1 MRFQNF
7 SNIIPVIF
15 LPFVVL
21 NFEICINKCLSQK
34 FTIMEMV
41 LFITI
46 AVFII
51 AIACR
56 FIFDRMLKTGKI
68 SMQNRKKIKL
78 IWNIICSL
86 CVAALIVY
94 FGLNIRAQW
103 QNDNKNY
110 FLLVVYII
118 FALGCI
124 IHFYRAFKNKN
135 D

>member
-1 MRFQNF
+1 
-7 SNIIPVIF
+7 
-15 LPFVVL
+15 
-21 NFEICINKCLSQK
+21 
-34 FTIMEMV
+34 MEKV

-68 SMQNRKKIKL
+68 SVQNQKKIRL
-78 IWNIICSL
+78 IWNIICLL
-86 CVAALIVY
+86 CSAALIIY
-94 FGLNIRAQW
+94 FGLNIHTQW
-103 QNDNKNY
+103 QDDNKNY

>member
-1 MRFQNF
+1 MIFQ
-7 SNIIPVIF
+7 
-15 LPFVVL
+15 PFVVL

-56 FIFDRMLKTGKI
+56 FIFDRMLKTDTFW
-68 SMQNRKKIKL
+68 MQNQKKIRL
-78 IWNIICSL
+78 IWNIICLL
-86 CVAALIVY
+86 CSAALIVY

>member
-1 MRFQNF
+1 
-7 SNIIPVIF
+7 
-15 LPFVVL
+15 
-21 NFEICINKCLSQK
+21 
-34 FTIMEMV
+34 MEMV

-46 AVFII
+46 TVFII

>member
-1 MRFQNF
+1 
-7 SNIIPVIF
+7 
-15 LPFVVL
+15 
-21 NFEICINKCLSQK
+21 
-34 FTIMEMV
+34 MEMV
-41 LFITI
+41 FFITI

-68 SMQNRKKIKL
+68 SVQNQKKIRL
-78 IWNIICSL
+78 IWNIICLL
-86 CVAALIVY
+86 CTVALIVY

-103 QNDNKNY
+103 HDDNKNY
-110 FLLVVYII
+110 SLLVVYII

-124 IHFYRAFKNKN
+124 IHFCRAFKNKN

>member
-1 MRFQNF
+1 
-7 SNIIPVIF
+7 
-15 LPFVVL
+15 
-21 NFEICINKCLSQK
+21 
-34 FTIMEMV
+34 MEMV

-56 FIFDRMLKTGKI
+56 FVFDRILKTGKI
-68 SMQNRKKIKL
+68 SAENQKKIKL
-78 IWNIICSL
+78 FWNVICSL
-86 CVAALIVY
+86 CAAALIVD
-94 FGLNIRAQW
+94 FGLNIHTQW

-124 IHFYRAFKNKN
+124 IHFYRAFKK
-135 D
+135 DKD

>member
-1 MRFQNF
+1 
-7 SNIIPVIF
+7 
-15 LPFVVL
+15 
-21 NFEICINKCLSQK
+21 
-34 FTIMEMV
+34 MEKV

-56 FIFDRMLKTGKI
+56 FIFDRMLKNGKI
-68 SMQNRKKIKL
+68 SVQNQKKIRL

-86 CVAALIVY
+86 CAAVLIVN

-124 IHFYRAFKNKN
+124 IHFCRAFKKDN

>member
-1 MRFQNF
+1 
-7 SNIIPVIF
+7 
-15 LPFVVL
+15 
-21 NFEICINKCLSQK
+21 
-34 FTIMEMV
+34 MEMV

-51 AIACR
+51 AIAFR
-56 FIFDRMLKTGKI
+56 FVFDRLLKTGKI
-68 SMQNRKKIKL
+68 SAENQKKIKL
-78 IWNIICSL
+78 FWNVICSL

-103 QNDNKNY
+103 QDDNKNY
-110 FLLVVYII
+110 SLLVVYII
-118 FALGCI
+118 FALGCL